1 VNVPIY
7 RALARRTACCLAAL
21 TLTLTGG
28 CSSAGSGNTNYSQFY
43 QIMKTSLA
51 ATMGKVRVTREQA
64 AAVPY
69 ASMGYSIDGGNQ
81 VMLVLAT
88 DSNGELLWTSPTH
101 VVIVTRD
108 GRITRTLGL
117 PHDLAAVTS
126 PGGFPPP
133 PVAAL
138 RAAFTSTRQADFPQL
153 GLYGVS
159 LSCRTRLV
167 GRQKIDILGQPITA
181 NRVEE
186 SCRSQNPDWTFTDIY
201 WLDPES
207 AQAWRSRQ
215 HTHPKGGTVEIE
227 IFRPP
232 G

>member
-1 VNVPIY
+1 MKV
-7 RALARRTACCLAAL
+7 LFRRTAWCLAAL
-21 TLTLTGG
+21 SLSLTGG
-28 CSSAGSGNTNYSQFY
+28 CSSAGSGNTNYFQFY
-43 QIMKTSLA
+43 EILKSSFA

-69 ASMGYSIDGGNQ
+69 ASMGYRLDGGNQ
-81 VMLVLAT
+81 QMLVLAT
-88 DSNGELLWTSPTH
+88 DNNGEQLWTSPSH

-117 PHDLAAVTS
+117 PHDLAAITS

-138 RAAFTSTRQADFPQL
+138 RAPFTSTRQADFPEL
-153 GLYGVS
+153 GLYGVA
-159 LSCRTRLV
+159 LSCRARLV
-167 GRQKIDILGQPITA
+167 GHQRIEILGQAIAT

-186 SCRSQNPDWTFTDIY
+186 SCQSQTAGWTFTDIY
-201 WLDPES
+201 WLD
-207 AQAWRSRQ
+207 ADTGLAWRSRQ
-215 HTHPKGGTVEIE
+215 HTHPKGGIVEIE

>member
-1 VNVPIY
+1 VK
-7 RALARRTACCLAAL
+7 ALFRRTARPLAAL
-21 TLTLTGG
+21 TLILAGG

-43 QIMKTSLA
+43 QILKSSLA
-51 ATMGKVRVTREQA
+51 ATMGDVRVTREQA

-81 VMLVLAT
+81 LLLVLAT
-88 DSNGELLWTSPTH
+88 DSNGELLWTSPSH

-117 PHDLAAVTS
+117 PHDLASVTS
-126 PGGFPPP
+126 PGGFAPAPA
-133 PVAAL
+133 AAL
-138 RAAFTSTRQADFPQL
+138 RGPFTSTRQEDFPQL

-159 LSCRTRLV
+159 LSCRARLV
-167 GRQKIDILGQPITA
+167 GRQKIDILGQAIMT
-181 NRVEE
+181 NRIEE
-186 SCRSQNPDWTFTDIY
+186 TCRSQTPDWSFTDIY
-201 WLDPES
+201 WLDP
-207 AQAWRSRQ
+207 ANGLAWRSRQ